1 MNEGHF
7 SDPRST
13 GKAKPGNELNFIS
26 SQMRNANHN
35 IDNPYNP
42 VTKQPMGVHDLP
54 RRVVLNL
61 RYRITDVTS
70 ERFKGKLLSEMKSSH
85 IHEVLV
91 IDEGGSVRRFAITM

>member
-1 MNEGHF
+1 M
-7 SDPRST
+7 
-13 GKAKPGNELNFIS
+13 
-26 SQMRNANHN
+26 
-35 IDNPYNP
+35 
-42 VTKQPMGVHDLP
+42 P